1 MMVCSCGASKY
12 NLLANSDFS
21 SSVTFLFISVLEAIF
36 KSNIVF
42 MAVDSYIDNFKY
54 LALYKVDTENYN

>member
-1 MMVCSCGASKY
+1 MMVCSCGALKY

-21 SSVTFLFISVLEAIF
+21 SSVTFLFISVLEAMF

-42 MAVDSYIDNFKY
+42 MAVDSYIDNFQ
-54 LALYKVDTENYN
+54 